1 MTSEIKYFIHTN
13 NPNLKADAQPDKH
26 TEDHQL
32 KYKLRTLN
40 LIKHNPNLFTNREGA
55 FELLGGY
62 RTLITTL
69 LFGGVFAAYRHRANA
84 LRGISV
90 REGIWFTNVY
100 FLFGSSIGLLYSSAF
115 FLQWQILLNDYY
127 SQFLFK
133 RYKASAGQSKQNI
146 YQLRNVE
153 NEDEC
158 YQFST
163 SYANSYHM

>member
-1 MTSEIKYFIHTN
+1 MTSEQKFYIDTI
-13 NPNLKADAQPDKH
+13 NPNFKVDIQQDKY

-32 KYKLRTLN
+32 KYKLRSLN
-40 LIKHNPNLFTNREGA
+40 LIKHNPNLFTNREGL
-55 FELLGGY
+55 FELMGGY

-69 LFGGVFAAYRHRANA
+69 LFGGAFAFYRHRANL
-84 LRGISV
+84 LRGISA

-133 RYKASAGQSKQNI
+133 RYKGSNGQSRKNI
-146 YQLRNVE
+146 YQLRNVL

-158 YQFST
+158 YQFSAN
-163 SYANSYHM
+163 YANSYHM